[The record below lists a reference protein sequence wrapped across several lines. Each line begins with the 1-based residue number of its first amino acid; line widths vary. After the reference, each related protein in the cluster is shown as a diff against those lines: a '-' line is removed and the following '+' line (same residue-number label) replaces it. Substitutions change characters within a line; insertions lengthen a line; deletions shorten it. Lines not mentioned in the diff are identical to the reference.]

1 MDSTGH
7 LPQTTEQVDIASVAF
22 AKRLANLMV
31 ATRHER
37 RLTVGGMA
45 RRSGGTFSKRD
56 LRAWEA
62 GERRLDE
69 HTVLQLTGLYGCDAK
84 AILPARLPIV
94 VEFGRITAGGVSAPF
109 EPLSSTSLLEAYL
122 RLVRSLRRQKSAPA
136 VELRRDDIEI
146 LAHYL
151 QEKGEIIVERLG
163 ALMGATRSQRTAM
176 AGLFA
181 TGAVVIGLVGTAAAG
196 GNTPDVGTGT
206 PAPGSRV
213 PTPTQATTP
222 TLPALVESNTPVT
235 VPVIVVTGD
244 VGLPVV
250 PPASASP
257 SNGSD
262 TGAAPLSST
271 DSATAGASTGDASS
285 LSVGTGSVDVPLVDT
300 DIPDPVVTDTLVDVG
315 APPIP

>member
-1 MDSTGH
+1 
-7 LPQTTEQVDIASVAF
+7 V
-22 AKRLANLMV
+22 ANLMV

-37 RLTVGGMA
+37 RLSVGGMA
-45 RRSGGTFSKRD
+45 RRSGGRFSKRD

-62 GERRLDE
+62 GERLLDE
-69 HTVLQLTGLYGCDAK
+69 STVLQLTGLYGCDAK
-84 AILPARLPIV
+84 AIMPARLPIV

-151 QEKGEIIVERLG
+151 QEKGEVVVERLG

-196 GNTPDVGTGT
+196 GATPDDGTGT
-206 PAPGSRV
+206 PVPGSRV

-222 TLPALVESNTPVT
+222 TVPSLVESNAPVS

-244 VGLPVV
+244 VGLPVT
-250 PPASASP
+250 PPSLPTS
-257 SNGSD
+257 SSSD
-262 TGAAPLSST
+262 TSGAALTVTGPSSIAL
-271 DSATAGASTGDASS
+271 ATMTADAGASLTDTA
-285 LSVGTGSVDVPLVDT
+285 GTSDVPLVDT
-300 DIPDPVVTDTLVDVG
+300 DIVDQTSSDPLVDVG
-315 APPIP
+315 TPVAAREVQV